1 MPNVLELFKEFL
13 NPFAWF
19 LSLGKGDIDHVKSEI
34 ADLLHH
40 SSQSLRSLLELS
52 QTLEDIPRSDFSK
65 ERFGPIANHCW
76 WFFTT
81 DRGLQKARTHC
92 TDIQRDVARI
102 KFKMAKILRTENQN
116 WKGINDAFGR
126 IMDADRVYLHN
137 YEDELSRIGGELSA
151 IDELLK
157 KGATDAAWQRY
168 GDLRSSLTQSRQ
180 SLSNEIAQMQ
190 KAQIHIH
197 ELLT

>member
-1 MPNVLELFKEFL
+1 MPSIPALFKEFL
-13 NPFAWF
+13 NPFSWF
-19 LSLGKGDIDHVKSEI
+19 LSLGKGDTDHIKSEV
-34 ADLLHH
+34 ADLLLH
-40 SSQSLRSLLELS
+40 SSQSLKSLLELS

-65 ERFGPIANHCW
+65 ARFGPIANHCW

-81 DRGLQKARTHC
+81 DRGIQQARTHC

-102 KFKMAKILRTENQN
+102 NFKMAKILRTENQS

-126 IMDADRVYLHN
+126 IMDADRVFLHD
-137 YEDELSRIGGELSA
+137 YEVELSRIGSELSA
-151 IDELLK
+151 IDELLQ

-197 ELLT
+197 ALLT